1 MLIIRSVNVF
11 PSQIESVLLEIPEAT
26 SHYLIIVDRKG
37 NMDTIEVQVEI
48 NNNYI
53 SDELSVLDEIKKKIK
68 SKLDSFLRINTKVT
82 LVEHRTVERSQG
94 KSVRVIDRRKL

>member
-1 MLIIRSVNVF
+1 
-11 PSQIESVLLEIPEAT
+11 
-26 SHYLIIVDRKG
+26 
-37 NMDTIEVQVEI
+37 MDTIEVQVEI